1 MQKISFA
8 SLPFVARFGVAAALF
23 FLWTLLER
31 GIIEPLGIYHY
42 MPLYRV
48 EGPCIWDGIAA
59 VVILTWL
66 WFASRRPRGGATS
79 PR

>member
-1 MQKISFA
+1 MQQISFA
-8 SLPFVARFGVAAALF
+8 SLPFIARFGTAAGLF

-48 EGPCIWDGIAA
+48 EGPCIWDGFAAIA
-59 VVILTWL
+59 ILTWL
-66 WFASRRPRGGATS
+66 YFASRRPADGAPGG
-79 PR
+79 